1 MGEHVTNAK
10 YAVRGAIP
18 IRGQEIAKE
27 LKTATPGTYDF
38 AETSFLNIG
47 NPQQCGQGYLTF
59 NRQVLSALTYP
70 ELLKTDIISEDAK
83 NRVHFYL
90 SGQSS
95 PVGAYTTDSRG
106 WSYAREAVANY
117 IFQRD
122 GITAN
127 ADNIYL
133 TNGASEGVRLC
144 MTALIRDSNDGVL
157 CPIPQ
162 YPLYSALLTLN
173 KAELLP
179 YYLQEQKNWGLD
191 KEGLEKMILESKAKG
206 ITPRAIVV
214 INPGNPTGQVMK
226 LEDLQDICKLCHE
239 HSILIMSDE
248 VYQTNVYK
256 EGSKFISMRKALE
269 SLGEPYSNTVELIS
283 FNSVSKGMMGECGLR
298 GGYFETHNLSP
309 EANATMFKL
318 KSMELCSNTI
328 G

>member
-179 YYLQEQKNWGLD
+179 YYLQE
-191 KEGLEKMILESKAKG
+191 
-206 ITPRAIVV
+206 
-214 INPGNPTGQVMK
+214 
-226 LEDLQDICKLCHE
+226 
-239 HSILIMSDE
+239 
-248 VYQTNVYK
+248 
-256 EGSKFISMRKALE
+256 
-269 SLGEPYSNTVELIS
+269 
-283 FNSVSKGMMGECGLR
+283 
-298 GGYFETHNLSP
+298 
-309 EANATMFKL
+309 
-318 KSMELCSNTI
+318 
-328 G
+328 